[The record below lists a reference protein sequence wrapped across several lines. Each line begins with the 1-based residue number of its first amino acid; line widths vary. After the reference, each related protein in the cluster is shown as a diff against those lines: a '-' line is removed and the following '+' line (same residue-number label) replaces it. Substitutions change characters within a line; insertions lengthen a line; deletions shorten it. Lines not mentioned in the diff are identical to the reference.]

1 MNYQLF
7 MASLEHTSP
16 PAELPLALLALWHD
30 ARGNWDLAH
39 ETIQNESDETSAW
52 IHAYLHRKE
61 GDLWN
66 ARYWYNKCRRSE
78 FKGSLTEEWQSIART
93 ILEERKAA

>member
-1 MNYQLF
+1 MNYERF
-7 MASLEHTSP
+7 MASIEHTSP
-16 PAELPLALLALWHD
+16 PAELPLSLLALWYD

-39 ETIQNESDETSAW
+39 ETIQNESDETCAW

-66 ARYWYNKCRRSE
+66 ARYWYNKCGRGE
-78 FKGSLTEEWQSIART
+78 FKGSLSEEWQSITRSL
-93 ILEERKAA
+93 LEERRAA